1 MIFSI
6 ANMFLHIQTEIN
18 ESDRD
23 SKLNVGIKPLTK
35 PISNNS
41 NPK

>member
-6 ANMFLHIQTEIN
+6 ANIFLHIQAEIN
-18 ESDRD
+18 ENDRD
-23 SKLNVGIKPLTK
+23 SKLNVRIKPLTK